1 VSAGERFERLETARG
16 CCDQQ
21 GLDRLWAGIPERM
34 RLSCFTA
41 GSVPADYVGAF
52 CPGLPHG
59 GVDLAGL
66 PGPMRTEVAWC
77 VYRIIELGGKIPT
90 PAFGMLVHRLQEV
103 VTDLGH
109 DAPCSLLELSGRAW
123 CQKIALAV
131 HTRTGRLP
139 AASTTANVRG
149 LLAHMTRL
157 LTVALDTRPWWQHEL
172 WNPLED
178 NRIPVRAHEP
188 MGRFSVRFDR
198 VATPWLRL
206 GLQWHC
212 KVGLQTGSLR
222 WSSVHHRVVAVGIF
236 DAFIRDRQTD
246 GPQLAGEPAQV
257 RALMLDFLGHLRATK
272 ASRGPRKGQPLS
284 LASVQ
289 RLAGDVEQFY
299 LSMAD
304 NQDTAAAALG
314 EPGWLHLGPE
324 HTRFYRRGELPGRQC
339 PDLERDVI
347 DEAALSQIMAGLG
360 LLGAPVAEGGFG
372 DEQAMRITMLQALL
386 GRRINEICLL
396 DRDPLLPLARST
408 PTGQAD
414 PLAAVARLRYQQTK
428 IDGAPDTVPVHAE
441 VVAIVRAQ
449 QEWADRYFSEH
460 GAPGR
465 TPKYLFLGASMNRN
479 GDRPYPAGSLRPLL
493 SELALRL
500 DVRDSTGR
508 LVDFNR
514 THRFRHTVATSLL
527 NAGVA
532 IHVVQRY
539 LGHLSPTMT
548 MHYAK
553 TLQSTAEAEFLRY
566 RKLNACAHDVDIDPQ
581 DLYDLLQLDKRTDRV
596 LPNGY
601 CLLAPRQVCGKGNAC
616 LVCDKLATDA
626 TFLPELKT
634 QRQATLQLIE
644 QRQAAFLART
654 GAPMDEQNVWL
665 AGRRLEHDALA
676 AIITEIEKDPGSP
689 GSPRVVRG
697 AGTTTRTDAVT
708 HRKDTP

>member
-1 VSAGERFERLETARG
+1 
-16 CCDQQ
+16 
-21 GLDRLWAGIPERM
+21 
-34 RLSCFTA
+34 
-41 GSVPADYVGAF
+41 
-52 CPGLPHG
+52 
-59 GVDLAGL
+59 
-66 PGPMRTEVAWC
+66 
-77 VYRIIELGGKIPT
+77 
-90 PAFGMLVHRLQEV
+90 
-103 VTDLGH
+103 
-109 DAPCSLLELSGRAW
+109 
-123 CQKIALAV
+123 
-131 HTRTGRLP
+131 
-139 AASTTANVRG
+139 
-149 LLAHMTRL
+149 
-157 LTVALDTRPWWQHEL
+157 
-172 WNPLED
+172 
-178 NRIPVRAHEP
+178 
-188 MGRFSVRFDR
+188 
-198 VATPWLRL
+198 
-206 GLQWHC
+206 
-212 KVGLQTGSLR
+212 
-222 WSSVHHRVVAVGIF
+222 VAVGIF
-236 DAFIRDRQTD
+236 DAFIRDQEAD

-372 DEQAMRITMLQALL
+372 DEQAMRITMLEALL

-396 DRDPLLPLARST
+396 DRDPMLPLARSC
-408 PTGQAD
+408 PVGQPD
-414 PLAAVARLRYQQTK
+414 PLAPVAQLRYQQTK

-449 QEWADRYFSEH
+449 QEWADRYFTEH
-460 GAPGR
+460 GAPGK

-566 RKLNACAHDVDIDPQ
+566 RKLNACAHDVDIDPK

-634 QRQATLQLIE
+634 QQQATVQLIE
-644 QRQAAFLART
+644 QRQAAFLAA
-654 GAPMDEQNVWL
+654 GAPMQEERV
-665 AGRRLEHDALA
+665 AGRTPPGTRRPGGHHHLDREGPGQPGLTAGGPRRRHDHPHRRGHPPERRPMTQTRPGNPANLKAAATRRHAAAVTRAEQGLDIVIRSGEQITFRRVAATAGVSLEFLYNHPPLRSRIEHLRAQQQTSTAPAGRSTDAPTGGSSTVVATLTAQLAELRTRHRNETAQLRQALEAAHGENLLLRRLARPTTCA
-676 AIITEIEKDPGSP
+676 TPGTGP
-689 GSPRVVRG
+689 DV
-697 AGTTTRTDAVT
+697 AGTGNVPTMQPGRGPVGAD
-708 HRKDTP
+708 RG